1 MDSSIVIHFL
11 LKYGYPIIFLL
22 VVYEGPVVTI
32 ISSFLAAAGLF
43 NVFILYPLV
52 VIADLTGDVIWYFV
66 GYFGREKLIKRW
78 GRFFGLPYE
87 RLDKFEKINER
98 FKNHQGKVLF
108 TAKITHLIGFPFLI
122 GAGIFKWDLKRFIW
136 FNFLATLPKSLA
148 WMLLGYY
155 VGQASLV
162 VSKYLKYGTLISVG
176 ILILSIVIYFII
188 MKITKRFLKNYTE

>member
-32 ISSFLAAAGLF
+32 ISSFLAASGIF

-78 GRFFGLPYE
+78 GRFLGLPYE

-108 TAKITHLIGFPFLI
+108 AAKITHIIGFPFLI
-122 GAGIFKWDLKRFIW
+122 GAGIFKWDLKRFLW

-162 VSKYLKYGTLISVG
+162 VSKYLKYGTFISIG
-176 ILILSIVIYFII
+176 ILILSILIYVII
-188 MKITKRFLKNYTE
+188 MKTTKRFFKNYEE